1 MKTTIPL
8 YIESERGHDTIDVPN
23 NPADIKE
30 AVENQLKDEKW
41 VTVAKED
48 GSSEL
53 LTEKDIPKEEDE
65 EDVDIDAIADE
76 VKEEEKAIPDKWK
89 DAFTTKNQPVKP
101 SKAKGTYVPPVKPK
115 EEWEDKFQN
124 VESACAINKVKGG

>member
-1 MKTTIPL
+1 MKPTIPL
-8 YIESERGHDTIDVPN
+8 FVESERGHDTIDVPN

-53 LTEKDIPKEEDE
+53 LTEKDILEDEE

-76 VKEEEKAIPDKWK
+76 VKQEEKAIPDKWK
-89 DAFTTKNQPVKP
+89 NEFNVKNQPVKP
-101 SKAKGTYVPPVKPK
+101 SKAKGTYVPPAKPR

-124 VESACAINKVKGG
+124 VESACAVSKAKGG